1 MDGGVEGFL
10 YLHLALAVSH
20 TVVADVELE
29 VPGVGDDH
37 LGLGLLDNYQ
47 IIEISQSLDD
57 PVATQGSTAPMIYH
71 HTNTIEEKSSR
82 NHHPN
87 KDI

>member
-29 VPGVGDDH
+29 VPGVGDDD
-37 LGLGLLDNYQ
+37 LGLGFYNYE
-47 IIEISQSLDD
+47 IIEI
-57 PVATQGSTAPMIYH
+57 
-71 HTNTIEEKSSR
+71 
-82 NHHPN
+82 
-87 KDI
+87 